1 MTKLTVV
8 SFNTHAGLH
17 APAGLHGCPPYDLE
31 QVLRDFEADVI
42 VLQEVWQPDDD
53 VSPVEKAA
61 AARGDELHTV
71 SLGRAVRTDRGP
83 RLRLPGAGNGT
94 VSVAV
99 LTRHPVVSS
108 AELPVGRVLGDP
120 ALDRRALHLGL
131 DVDGI
136 VVDVVAV
143 HLTSRLP
150 HGPPIQMRRLRT
162 QLPDGARPAIVAG
175 DFNLWGPGVSAC
187 LPGWRRPVRG
197 RSWPSHRPHSQIDHV
212 LLGSG
217 IEMLDAAVLDDVG
230 SDHRPIRVI
239 LDLR

>member
-1 MTKLTVV
+1 MAKLTVV

-17 APAGLHGCPPYDLE
+17 APRDHHGCPPYDLE

-42 VLQEVWQPDDD
+42 VLQEVWQPDGD
-53 VSPVEKAA
+53 VSSVEKAA
-61 AARGDELHTV
+61 AGRGDELHTV
-71 SLGRAVRTDRGP
+71 PLGRAVLGERGP

-94 VSVAV
+94 VSIAV
-99 LTRHPVVSS
+99 LTRYPLVSS

-120 ALDRRALHLGL
+120 ALDRHALHLGL
-131 DVDGI
+131 DVDGT

-175 DFNLWGPGVSAC
+175 DFNLWGPSVSAC
-187 LPGWRRPVRG
+187 LPGWRRTVRG

-212 LLGSG
+212 LLSPG
-217 IEMLDAAVLDDVG
+217 IEVLDAAVLDHVG
-230 SDHRPIRVI
+230 SDHRPIRVT
-239 LDLR
+239 LDMR